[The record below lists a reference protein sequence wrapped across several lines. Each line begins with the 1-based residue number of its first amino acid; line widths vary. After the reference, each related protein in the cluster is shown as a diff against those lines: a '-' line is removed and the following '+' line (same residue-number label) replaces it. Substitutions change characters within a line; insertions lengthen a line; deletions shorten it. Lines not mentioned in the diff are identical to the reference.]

1 MIEGFATPEGTHR
14 YSERFPALL
23 QARHFR
29 SAKVKGLENLEF
41 SSIGL
46 GTYLGEPDDASDQLY
61 IQAIETAVR
70 VGINVFDTAINYRHQ
85 RSERNVGAALQQS
98 IQSGGVRRD
107 EIVVCSKAGYL
118 SLDGTVPADP
128 RAYFLREYVES
139 GILKPGEIAG
149 GMHCM
154 APKYLEN
161 QLDRSR
167 QNLGLATIDVYYV
180 HNPESQLGEVKHE
193 EFLGRLRSR

>member
-1 MIEGFATPEGTHR
+1 MHSAPLRFGSRDPADLVCLQPMIEGFATPEGTHR

-98 IQSGGVRRD
+98 IHHQTSRN
-107 EIVVCSKAGYL
+107 VVMLNIWFWNEGAAPAVK
-118 SLDGTVPADP
+118 VP
-128 RAYFLREYVES
+128 
-139 GILKPGEIAG
+139 I
-149 GMHCM
+149 
-154 APKYLEN
+154 
-161 QLDRSR
+161 
-167 QNLGLATIDVYYV
+167 
-180 HNPESQLGEVKHE
+180 
-193 EFLGRLRSR
+193 